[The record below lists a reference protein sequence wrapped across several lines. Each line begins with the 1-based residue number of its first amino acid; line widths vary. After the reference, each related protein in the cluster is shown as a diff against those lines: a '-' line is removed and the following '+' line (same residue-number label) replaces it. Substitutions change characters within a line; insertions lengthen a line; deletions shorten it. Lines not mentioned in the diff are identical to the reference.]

1 MKVDPMTMSYMK
13 HMAEVNSKP
22 LPNLELT
29 TPKPVD
35 AHPKAVDPVQE
46 PKKPEPPPPDHV
58 RGNRLNIMV

>member
-1 MKVDPMTMSYMK
+1 MK